1 MDMHLAEISSQVAPG
16 AHAVLMFDLSRA
28 SALRHDAVWLLEN
41 FASRAFRDGWTVGEL
56 FGFWP
61 DKPGW
66 GGIADRLDGSR
77 SLKMTADR
85 AHWRCV
91 VTGDVRQFNRGAYG
105 DLKSFLSLKIT

>member
-1 MDMHLAEISSQVAPG
+1 MWRECLEQIANLDWSTPIPG
-16 AHAVLMFDLSRA
+16 YDTARV

-41 FASRAFRDGWTVGEL
+41 FASRAFRDGWAVGEL
-56 FGFWP
+56 FGLWP

-85 AHWRCV
+85 AHWRCA
-91 VTGDVRQFNRGAYG
+91 VTGEARQFNRGAYG
-105 DLKSFLSLKIT
+105 DLRVFW